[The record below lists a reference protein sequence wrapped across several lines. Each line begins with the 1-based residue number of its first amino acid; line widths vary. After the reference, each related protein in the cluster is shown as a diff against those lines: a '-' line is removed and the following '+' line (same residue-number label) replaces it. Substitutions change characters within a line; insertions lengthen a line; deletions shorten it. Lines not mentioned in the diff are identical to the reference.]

1 MGTHKLTVNVSYN
14 CDWRGNV
21 WHILV
26 PLQNLLCLHTQGSG
40 EKRNSSGVHSLQW
53 TLLDTLSGRGTG
65 EAGTHAPPPPRNQYL
80 IHTKKK
86 ARNSGGG
93 ASGCETTADFQR
105 RAGITQLSGK
115 VFGCVLSTWC
125 ACVYLLAQANDLL
138 FLEKLAVLHR
148 RYLLVQLPRHR
159 SLHRHPCRNQTS
171 KMPRRVAEHETS
183 FSRPVVGGN
192 HLCTTKSIFMSTSN
206 RRQKM
211 KNPSTAIKKKT
222 LLRIKRIKNTT
233 LRRLW
238 YKVFPLSSFC
248 RQSLLEDLA
257 GVPPSSRGWG
267 LGVSVD

>member
-1 MGTHKLTVNVSYN
+1 LGTHKLTVNVSYN

-53 TLLDTLSGRGTG
+53 TLDTLSGRGTG

-80 IHTKKK
+80 IHTKMK

-171 KMPRRVAEHETS
+171 KMPRRVADHETS
-183 FSRPVVGGN
+183 FSRPVVGGF

-211 KNPSTAIKKKT
+211 KNRSTQ
-222 LLRIKRIKNTT
+222 LRTDIHCFVLNVLKNTT

-248 RQSLLEDLA
+248 LDSRFSRI
-257 GVPPSSRGWG
+257 PPSSRGWG